1 MIDRDLEGAAAS
13 SYDLLVIGGGMYG
26 ATLALEAARRGLS
39 TLLLERGDFGG
50 ETTRSSLRILHG
62 GLRYLQSLDLPRFR
76 ESVGERRWFLRHFPD
91 LVEPLPCLM
100 PLHDPPR
107 GGRLRRPGVFRL
119 ALRVNDLLARE
130 RALPP
135 GRLLSAA
142 ETVELCP
149 GVDRAGLRGGALWYD
164 AVAKDPERLVWEV
177 LGWACRCGARA
188 LSHVEALELV
198 VQDRKVTG
206 LRAVDRASGR
216 SLDFKA
222 RRVVSC
228 AGPWSRDL
236 ARRFDRDI
244 PCLLRPALAFN
255 LLLDREAPSRA
266 ALAVASREPGSQTWF
281 LLPWEGRLLAGTAYA
296 PVQGGTREEGPAEAR
311 IGELLAALNAALPG
325 FDLRRSEVLDILW
338 GRLPAVAEGSVELAS
353 RPVIVDHG
361 RHGGPQ
367 GLVSVSGVKLT
378 TARAVARR
386 ILKVLGAASRSK
398 ETPSGFSQRDLAIN
412 LAGGGRRGS

>member
-1 MIDRDLEGAAAS
+1 MDIVSDRDLDGAVAG

-26 ATLALEAARRGLS
+26 ATLALEASRRGIC
-39 TLLLERGDFGG
+39 TLLLERGDFGR

-62 GLRYLQSLDLPRFR
+62 GLRYLQSLDLSRFR

-107 GGRLRRPGVFRL
+107 GDRLRRPGIFRL
-119 ALRVNDLLARE
+119 ALKINDLLARE

-135 GRLLSAA
+135 GRLLSVA
-142 ETVELCP
+142 ETVELFP

-164 AVAKDPERLVWEV
+164 AVAKDPERLVREV
-177 LGWACRCGARA
+177 LRWACRCGARA
-188 LSHVEALELV
+188 LSHVEAVELIV
-198 VQDRKVTG
+198 RDQTVAGV
-206 LRAVDRASGR
+206 RAVDRASGR
-216 SLDFKA
+216 SVEFRA
-222 RRVVSC
+222 RRIVNC

-236 ARRFDRDI
+236 ARRFDRDV
-244 PCLLRPALAFN
+244 PALLSPALAFN

-266 ALAVASREPGSQTWF
+266 ALAVASREPGAQTWF
-281 LLPWEGRLLAGTAYA
+281 LLPREGRLLAGTAYT
-296 PVQGGTREEGPAEAR
+296 PVRAGSGEEGPDEVQVWQF
-311 IGELLAALNAALPG
+311 LAALNAALPG
-325 FDLRRSEVLDILW
+325 FDLRRSDVLDVLW

-386 ILKVLGAASRSK
+386 TLKVLGTAPRAA
-398 ETPSGFSQRDLAIN
+398 EGTGGFAREELAV
-412 LAGGGRRGS
+412 GRGS

>member
-1 MIDRDLEGAAAS
+1 MIDRDPDDAAAGS
-13 SYDLLVIGGGMYG
+13 SDLLVIGGGMYG
-26 ATLALEAARRGLS
+26 AVLALEAARRGIS
-39 TLLLERGDFGG
+39 TLLLERGDFGR
-50 ETTRSSLRILHG
+50 ETTWSSLRILHG
-62 GLRYLQSLDLPRFR
+62 GLRYLQRLDLPRFR
-76 ESVGERRWFLRHFPD
+76 ESVGERRWFLRCFPD

-107 GGRLRRPGVFRL
+107 GGRLRRPGIFRFG
-119 ALRVNDLLARE
+119 LRVNDLLARE
-130 RALPP
+130 RALPA

-142 ETVELCP
+142 ETVELFP

-164 AVAKDPERLVWEV
+164 AVAKDPERLVGEV
-177 LGWACRCGARA
+177 LRWACRCGARA
-188 LSHVEALELV
+188 MSHVEAMELM
-198 VQDRKVTG
+198 VQGGKVAG
-206 LRAVDRASGR
+206 LRAEDRASGR
-216 SLDFKA
+216 SVEFRA
-222 RRVVSC
+222 RRIVNC

-236 ARRFDRDI
+236 ARRFDRDV
-244 PCLLRPALAFN
+244 PSLLRPALAFN

-296 PVQGGTREEGPAEAR
+296 PVQGGTGEEGPDEAR
-311 IGELLAALNAALPG
+311 VGGFLAALNAALPG
-325 FDLRRSEVLDILW
+325 FDLRRSDVLDVLW

-353 RPVIVDHG
+353 RAVIVDHG

-386 ILKVLGAASRSK
+386 TLQVLGAAHRPAK
-398 ETPSGFSQRDLAIN
+398 GSGGFAREGLAV
-412 LAGGGRRGS
+412 GRGS

>member
-1 MIDRDLEGAAAS
+1 MDVVSDRDLDGAAAG

-26 ATLALEAARRGLS
+26 SALALESARRGMS
-39 TLLLERGDFGG
+39 TLLLERGDFGR

-76 ESVGERRWFLRHFPD
+76 ESVEERRWFLRHFPE

-100 PLHDPPR
+100 PLYDPPR

-119 ALRVNDLLARE
+119 ALRINDFLARE
-130 RALPP
+130 QALPP
-135 GRLLSAA
+135 GRVLSVA
-142 ETVELCP
+142 ETVELFP
-149 GVDRAGLRGGALWYD
+149 GVDRAGLQGGALWYD
-164 AVAKDPERLVWEV
+164 AVTKDPERLVGEV
-177 LGWACRCGARA
+177 LQWACRCGAQT
-188 LSHVEALELV
+188 LGHVEAVELI
-198 VQDRKVTG
+198 VQDRKVAG
-206 LRAVDRASGR
+206 VRGVDRASGR
-216 SLDFKA
+216 KLEFRA
-222 RRVVSC
+222 CRIVNC

-244 PCLLRPALAFN
+244 PALLRPALAFN
-255 LLLDREAPSRA
+255 LLLAREAPSQA
-266 ALAVASREPGSQTWF
+266 ALAVASREPGAQTWF

-296 PVQGGTREEGPAEAR
+296 PVQGGTGEEGPDEAR
-311 IGELLAALNAALPG
+311 IEEFLAALNAALPG
-325 FDLRRSEVLDILW
+325 FDLRRSDVLDVLW

-353 RPVIVDHG
+353 RPAIVDHG

-386 ILKVLGAASRSK
+386 ILKVLCPASLPA
-398 ETPSGFSQRDLAIN
+398 EG
-412 LAGGGRRGS
+412 AGGFAREELAVGRGS